1 MQCTNRYKKKNKDK
15 NKINWFFFSHSIK
28 FWLSILRF
36 HSQIIWTRTKELT
49 KVEKILNKHIWIIN
63 QCSEFISNLENFYI
77 LLIMKK
83 RKRECLKSVLF
94 YCWKPYPRG
103 ICSHSLCDQ
112 LCTRRNEVPK
122 NVKKSTERIG
132 WKWTNE
138 ESFWIETK
146 LSRFF
151 DVIFDTSSFLLRL
164 PLIGSLLARFK
175 NSTDSRRQLLL
186 KMVQIEWAN
195 KTVNLLLMAKTK
207 LRWTELNDSIFE
219 AMQIRYVNDF
229 IPNLGILRDFPEAK
243 FLLLSQPSAHQR
255 ENAHSN
261 SFSKK
266 WPEKAIGDQWVAQ
279 LLYCENWN
287 FTCFVFIQN
296 LEKDIGIESSR
307 WRNKIHATTN

>member
-1 MQCTNRYKKKNKDK
+1 MQRIY
-15 NKINWFFFSHSIK
+15 IQFRK
-28 FWLSILRF
+28 FLHF
-36 HSQIIWTRTKELT
+36 VDNE
-49 KVEKILNKHIWIIN
+49 
-63 QCSEFISNLENFYI
+63 
-77 LLIMKK
+77 K

-195 KTVNLLLMAKTK
+195 KTVDLLLMAKTK

-229 IPNLGILRDFPEAK
+229 IPKGFPWGQIFASFTTICTSKRKRTFEFIFKKMAWESNRRPVGSSAFVLRELQFYMFCFHSE
-243 FLLLSQPSAHQR
+243 FRERYRNRVQP
-255 ENAHSN
+255 
-261 SFSKK
+261 
-266 WPEKAIGDQWVAQ
+266 
-279 LLYCENWN
+279 L
-287 FTCFVFIQN
+287 T
-296 LEKDIGIESSR
+296 
-307 WRNKIHATTN
+307 

>member
-195 KTVNLLLMAKTK
+195 KTVDLLLMAKTK

-229 IPNLGILRDFPEAK
+229 IPKGFPWGQIFASFTTICTSKRKRTFEFIFKKMAWESNRRPVGSSAFVLRELQFYMFCFHSE
-243 FLLLSQPSAHQR
+243 FRERYRNRVQP
-255 ENAHSN
+255 
-261 SFSKK
+261 
-266 WPEKAIGDQWVAQ
+266 
-279 LLYCENWN
+279 L
-287 FTCFVFIQN
+287 T
-296 LEKDIGIESSR
+296 
-307 WRNKIHATTN
+307 